1 LRLGS
6 GLFAYAPVWNDRASG
21 GIQKEDNLTRR
32 LRGIALT
39 SMLTVASCL
48 AFAATASAD
57 TAVMGSTLVNDFQG
71 GLSSAPTVSAQLS
84 FDPATSPNRVVSP
97 ANGVITGW
105 KVKSADD
112 GAIYTL
118 KVLQPNGPVSLVTA
132 TNSSFKAV
140 RSVQAPTAVPAGT
153 NIGTPTGVIFSYP
166 ASLPI
171 SQGDYIG
178 LLTGGAVDDVPQ
190 DTTSGLAKNLIANNF
205 TAQPTDGNTANLL
218 ADEQH
223 DLLLQATIQYCS
235 VPSLKKLKTKAAK
248 QALVAH
254 DCTPKVKKSRVK
266 KNKFRGKVVKQKT
279 PAGTT
284 AAPGTVVPIVIGIK
298 K

>member
-1 LRLGS
+1 MNGRLTRIALSTALAVPLLATFASSASGDTTVLGS
-6 GLFAYAPVWNDRASG
+6 
-21 GIQKEDNLTRR
+21 K
-32 LRGIALT
+32 
-39 SMLTVASCL
+39 
-48 AFAATASAD
+48 
-57 TAVMGSTLVNDFQG
+57 LVNDFQG
-71 GLSSAPTVSAQLS
+71 GISSAPTVSVQLS
-84 FDPATSPNRVVSP
+84 FDPSTSTNPVISP

-112 GAIYTL
+112 GALYTL
-118 KVLQPNGPVSLVTA
+118 KVLRPNGPVSLATA
-132 TNSSFKAV
+132 TNSNFKAI
-140 RSVQAPTAVPAGT
+140 RSVQAPSAVPAGT
-153 NIGTPTGVIFSYP
+153 NVSTPTGVIFSYS

-178 LLTGGAVDDVPQ
+178 ILTGGAVDDLPQ
-190 DTTSGLAKNLIANNF
+190 FTTSGLAKNLIANNF
-205 TAQPTDGNTANLL
+205 AGQPTDGNSADLL

-223 DLLLQATIQYCS
+223 DLLLQATVQYCS

-248 QALVAH
+248 QALVSH

-266 KNKFRGKVVKQKT
+266 KDKFRGKVVKQKT

>member
-1 LRLGS
+1 MNRC
-6 GLFAYAPVWNDRASG
+6 
-21 GIQKEDNLTRR
+21 LTR
-32 LRGIALT
+32 IAFTAGLT
-39 SMLTVASCL
+39 SAALLAAASI
-48 AFAATASAD
+48 ASAD
-57 TAVMGSTLVNDFQG
+57 TAVMGSTLANDFDG
-71 GLSSAPTVSAQLS
+71 GVSGTATTVSVQIAY
-84 FDPATSPNRVVSP
+84 DPATSPNPVVSP

-118 KVLQPNGPVSLVTA
+118 KVLRPNGPVSLVTA
-132 TNSSFKAV
+132 TNSNFTAV
-140 RSVQAPTAVPAGT
+140 TSLQAPSAVPAGT
-153 NIGTPTGVIFSYP
+153 GVATPTGVIFFYP

-171 SQGDYIG
+171 SKGDYVG
-178 LLTGGAVDDVPQ
+178 LRSGGATDGLPQ
-190 DTTSGLAKNLIANNF
+190 HTTNGLQVNKIANNF
-205 TAQPTDGNTANLL
+205 SGQPADGSAANLL

-223 DLLLQATIQYCS
+223 DLLLQTTIQYCN
-235 VPSLKKLKTKAAK
+235 VPDLKKLKTKAAK
-248 QALVAH
+248 QAIVAH

-284 AAPGTVVPIVIGIK
+284 ATPGTVVPIVIGIK